1 MDRDAAIATAK
12 RYLGSDADGLWV
24 ETATRIDAKQDDDA
38 IATVASALG
47 RALDEME
54 TDLTLQYNRDHW
66 LLQFVFV
73 ATERGDTPQGPAVSV
88 FDDGDIRS
96 MRPM

>member
-1 MDRDAAIATAK
+1 MNRDAAIATAK
-12 RYLGSDADGLWV
+12 RYLGFDADGLWV
-24 ETATRIDAKQDDDA
+24 ETATRVNARPDDA
-38 IATVASALG
+38 AIAVVTSALE
-47 RALDEME
+47 RDLDEME

-73 ATERGDTPQGPAVSV
+73 ATEPGDTPQGPAVSV